1 MERRRATAGRVGSAL
16 TLVDSLPS
24 AASAHEAFYS
34 QMPLRRRGAAPA
46 DGEASASSREL
57 PESRECI
64 QAAAEAERQRIE
76 HALHDGAQQRLTAVR
91 ISLTLAAERVEA
103 LDSEVAEDLR
113 GLGIQIEEAIEEI
126 RSLAR
131 GIYPQPLSQGGLVE
145 ALRAVVARSPLP
157 TTLRHSGVRRYAPEI
172 EAAVYFVCVEALQN
186 VAKHARNASAVVVEL
201 SDDGRLRLE
210 VRDDG
215 DGFDLA
221 SMALGVGLPSIRD
234 RVASVGGNVTI
245 ESTPSRGTRNLAS
258 ISGAKATPSR
268 PRSCDG
274 HTAAS
279 ASTQAARETAPP
291 SPSRVRLMF
300 TRSG

>member
-1 MERRRATAGRVGSAL
+1 MERRRATAGRAGSAL
-16 TLVDSLPS
+16 ILIDSLPLATS
-24 AASAHEAFYS
+24 TLEPFHS
-34 QMPLRRRGAAPA
+34 QMPFRRRGATPA
-46 DGEASASSREL
+46 DREASVSSREMHA
-57 PESRECI
+57 SRECI
-64 QAAAEAERQRIE
+64 EAAAEAERQRIE

-103 LDSEVAEDLR
+103 LDSEAAEDLH
-113 GLGIQIEEAIEEI
+113 GLGIQIDEAIEEI

-157 TTLRHSGVRRYAPEI
+157 TTLRHSGVRRYSPEI

-215 DGFDLA
+215 AGFDLA
-221 SMALGVGLPSIRD
+221 STALGVGLASIRD
-234 RVASVGGNVTI
+234 RVATVGGNVTI
-245 ESTPSRGTRNLAS
+245 ESTPSRGTRILAS
-258 ISGAKATPSR
+258 ISGAKATP
-268 PRSCDG
+268 
-274 HTAAS
+274 AA
-279 ASTQAARETAPP
+279 
-291 SPSRVRLMF
+291 F
-300 TRSG
+300 I